1 MVASSVRE
9 LGRSDV
15 DDTLTGTFRDLM
27 NESHEVLVGVT
38 EAHSAADSALEERSR
53 TGHVECHH
61 TLVLV
66 PYVDHPVELLLRALD
81 RIYVKQ
87 TIPVCIEFREGRINF
102 RGSIE

>member
-15 DDTLTGTFRDLM
+15 DDTLTGTLRNLM
-27 NESHEVLVGVT
+27 DEAYKVLVGVT

-87 TIPVCIEFREGRINF
+87 AVPVCIEFREGGIHF
-102 RGSIE
+102 RCSIE